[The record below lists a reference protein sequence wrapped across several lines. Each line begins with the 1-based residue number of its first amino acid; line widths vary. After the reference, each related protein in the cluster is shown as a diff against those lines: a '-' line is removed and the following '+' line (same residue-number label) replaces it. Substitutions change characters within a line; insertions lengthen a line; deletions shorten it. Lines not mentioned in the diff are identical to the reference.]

1 MTNTSMN
8 QDYIIIHIDHT
19 VRIIHITRIDH
30 ITHIILVTNFKQ
42 HAFMKCAAYFLCHL
56 VYW

>member
-1 MTNTSMN
+1 MN